1 MCKPMV
7 FVVDDDEAVRGGLQ
21 ELLAAES
28 LSCRSFDS
36 AESFLAAGVE
46 NASGCLIVDI
56 QRPGASGLEL
66 QRELKRR
73 GALLPVIVI
82 TGQGDVGKAVAALK
96 AGAVDFIEKPFNVDA
111 LLTAIDEALDRDG
124 RDRRELDDTRIA
136 RERVQL
142 LRARAREVMELIIA
156 GHPNKVV
163 GGKLGISA
171 RTVENHRAKV
181 MEKMGARSVAHL
193 VKLHLSQTGDN

>member
-1 MCKPMV
+1 MSEPMV
-7 FVVDDDEAVRGGLQ
+7 FVVDDDEAVRDGLR

-28 LSCRSFDS
+28 LTCRTFDS

-56 QRPGASGLEL
+56 QMPGASGLEL

-96 AGAVDFIEKPFNVDA
+96 AGAVDFIEKPFNVEA

-124 RDRRELDDTRIA
+124 RDRRELDETRIA

-142 LRARAREVMELIIA
+142 LSAREREVMELIVA

-163 GGKLGISA
+163 GSRLGISA

-181 MEKMGARSVAHL
+181 MEKMGCTNLSSL
-193 VKLHLSQTGDN
+193 IHLSLRLG